1 MAGQVVMQGFVRFGI
16 PIWLRRLV
24 TMVPTVIIVA
34 MGVDPTRALVASQ
47 VVLSFVLP
55 VPMVALVVL
64 TACPGVMG
72 ELVSR
77 RWLTAVAAASALVVI
92 VLNLVLVAE
101 TLG

>member
-1 MAGQVVMQGFVRFGI
+1 
-16 PIWLRRLV
+16 
-24 TMVPTVIIVA
+24 
-34 MGVDPTRALVASQ
+34 
-47 VVLSFVLP
+47 